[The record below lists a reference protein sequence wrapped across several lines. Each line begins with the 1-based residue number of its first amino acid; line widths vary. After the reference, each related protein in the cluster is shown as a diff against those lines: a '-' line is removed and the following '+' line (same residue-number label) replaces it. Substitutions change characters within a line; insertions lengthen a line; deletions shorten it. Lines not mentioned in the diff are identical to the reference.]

1 MSLSYVRDP
10 VSYEEYK
17 KQLAETPTKR
27 EYVDEYR
34 MEMDKYRYKWEK
46 YLFKAGEQNI
56 TDECDYGCAQGCFV
70 GTTETTA
77 AELIFWNCLA
87 PKCHCLRH
95 RLSKKNLMDLQYEL
109 YNSTNEIQFLKEE
122 VVVPKEQ
129 ED

>member
-56 TDECDYGCAQGCFV
+56 TDECDYGCA
-70 GTTETTA
+70 
-77 AELIFWNCLA
+77 
-87 PKCHCLRH
+87 
-95 RLSKKNLMDLQYEL
+95 
-109 YNSTNEIQFLKEE
+109 
-122 VVVPKEQ
+122 
-129 ED
+129 